1 MERSTPRLP
10 SSHGA
15 KPAPRV
21 LPRSSTPSRGLGVEH
36 TVHAATDTGGAT
48 AKVRRLVADERYF
61 GVEGRA
67 LRAGLENVL
76 ARLSAQPDDAPHID
90 IDTLSKVFQLSGVA
104 SLALL
109 RGLVAAGLLQA
120 GAAGRYRPTALF
132 RDYAAARVIA
142 PLSRARARLLL
153 ERARE
158 VAGEINA
165 RWSRNPYRVKIV
177 AVSGSYMSRRRHMP
191 ELSLWVVVQRRPF
204 VRARKWKPVLGKA
217 DALRQI
223 VREICALS
231 SFITVRVVADRD
243 AVARPFSV
251 VFQSGDEVIGDSMPT
266 WERFRDWGA
275 SISRRLIAK

>member
-1 MERSTPRLP
+1 MERANPRLP
-10 SSHGA
+10 SIHGA
-15 KPAPRV
+15 KPVPPV
-21 LPRSSTPSRGLGVEH
+21 LSRSSTESRVLEVKHKAHGAPDTAG
-36 TVHAATDTGGAT
+36 AA
-48 AKVRRLVADERYF
+48 AKGRRLVADERYF
-61 GVEGRA
+61 GVEARA
-67 LRAGLENVL
+67 LRAGLESVL
-76 ARLSAQPDDAPHID
+76 ARLSAQPDDAAHID
-90 IDTLSKVFQLSGVA
+90 IDTLSEVFQLSGVA

-120 GAAGRYRPTALF
+120 APARRYRPTVLF
-132 RDYAAARVIA
+132 REYAVAKVIA

-153 ERARE
+153 ERTRE

-177 AVSGSYMSRRRHMP
+177 AVSGSYMSRRRHLP

-204 VRARKWKPVLGKA
+204 VKVRKWKPVLGKT

-223 VREICALS
+223 LREIGALS
-231 SFITVRVVADRD
+231 SFITVRIVADRD